1 MDRPNGI
8 ITFVEH
14 SDANTVLNR
23 WSSNINSLL
32 ELVVKTTHLIAK
44 EEMVHSITKVIT
56 E

>member
-1 MDRPNGI
+1 VVN
-8 ITFVEH
+8 FVQA
-14 SDANTVLNR
+14 SDANTILNQ
-23 WSSNINSLL
+23 WSGNINSLL